1 MKTCT
6 LTLTDE
12 DERGQATILYNGP
25 HLTCLI
31 LEKEVHREGSPQTK
45 PLATTPPPDC
55 PALLLPPPPQPPL
68 ALSIVETLCWYV
80 YSRVYPVTVTES
92 VRVLVVDSR
101 VIPVVVASQ
110 VVAELVG
117 VGVIVDARGLDN
129 GEPQGRVVSE

>member
-1 MKTCT
+1 MF
-6 LTLTDE
+6 DIG
-12 DERGQATILYNGP
+12 ERGTQRGFTAD
-25 HLTCLI
+25 
-31 LEKEVHREGSPQTK
+31 QTSRNN
-45 PLATTPPPDC
+45 PSSRLPRPPP
-55 PALLLPPPPQPPL
+55 PPPPQPPL